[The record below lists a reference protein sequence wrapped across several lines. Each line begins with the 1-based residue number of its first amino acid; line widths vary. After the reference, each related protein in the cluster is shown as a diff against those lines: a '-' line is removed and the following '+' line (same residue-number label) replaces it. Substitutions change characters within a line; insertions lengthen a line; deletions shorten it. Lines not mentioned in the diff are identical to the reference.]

1 MPLELEDPTAFP
13 VMSHTRAF
21 QFADPA
27 STQAAYMSVRQALNA
42 HSSKSVRALRWS
54 LDSLL
59 LIHFR
64 AIPEVMIQWTDMR
77 PGDEVRIVRQQWQ
90 GKDVANLWIMEWHR
104 IVSVATYRCEA
115 GLAETYGLVGLFAA
129 FGPVP
134 PWHKDFEEQMRFSL
148 KSGVW
153 DHIPGALSPRTVDG
167 ETVAR

>member
-1 MPLELEDPTAFP
+1 MPLELEDPRAFP

-27 STQAAYMSVRQALNA
+27 TVQAAYMSIRQALNA
-42 HSSKSVRALRWS
+42 HSTKSLRALRWS

-59 LIHFR
+59 MVHFR
-64 AIPEVMIQWTDMR
+64 ADGATLLQWAEMR
-77 PGDEVRIVRQQWQ
+77 PGDEVRLVRQQP
-90 GKDVANLWIMEWHR
+90 GKGDLWIMEWHR
-104 IVSVATYRCEA
+104 ITSVATYRCEN

-134 PWHKDFEEQMRFSL
+134 PWHKDFEESMRYSL
-148 KSGVW
+148 KCGAW
-153 DHIPGALSPRTVDG
+153 NDIPGALSPRTVDG